1 MVILPHNR
9 GKKEKLFQY
18 NATVLRLYSL
28 VRFSLK
34 TIKAKKS
41 WLFVGNGMDI
51 VILEHV
57 LYVFYIEQMSK
68 YDDVENQF
76 S

>member
-1 MVILPHNR
+1 
-9 GKKEKLFQY
+9 
-18 NATVLRLYSL
+18 
-28 VRFSLK
+28 
-34 TIKAKKS
+34 
-41 WLFVGNGMDI
+41 MDI